1 MVISWWSLLWC
12 IVPVAIVAAIY
23 ACWCAEDLLEVLYAC
38 LRMVIQLA
46 LVGFALIWLFD
57 HPDAYISVAVILGM
71 LGIAAWIAIRPLR
84 KLAEFS
90 PHSWLGAVIALV
102 IGVGICLLI
111 TMLGVLAIS
120 PWFKPS
126 FIIPL
131 AGMYLANS
139 MNVISLSAE
148 RYFAER
154 RGGCYKSQAKKRAF
168 KASMIP
174 QVNGLFAVGLVS
186 LPGMMTGQIIS
197 GVEPM
202 IAVRYQ
208 IMIMAML
215 LGSTG
220 MAAALMLNWLSSK
233 DRILRNT

>member
-1 MVISWWSLLWC
+1 MFISWWSLLWC
-12 IVPVAIVAAIY
+12 LVPVSIVATIY
-23 ACWCAEDLLEVLYAC
+23 VFWSPQDLLELIYAC

-46 LVGFALIWLFD
+46 LVGFVLIWLFD
-57 HPDAYISVAVILGM
+57 SPSALISLGVITFM
-71 LGIAAWIAIRPLR
+71 LSIAAWIAIRPLR
-84 KLAEFS
+84 KLSEFS
-90 PHSWLGAVIALV
+90 SRSWFGAVIAL
-102 IGVGICLLI
+102 ITGVGICLSI
-111 TMLGVLAIS
+111 TMMGILPVK

-126 FIIPL
+126 FLIPL

-154 RGGCYKSQAKKRAF
+154 RNVRDKELAKRRAF
-168 KASMIP
+168 NASMIP
-174 QVNGLFAVGLVS
+174 QINGLFAVGLVA

-220 MAAALMLNWLSSK
+220 IAACIMLIWLSK
-233 DRILRNT
+233 NDV

>member
-1 MVISWWSLLWC
+1 MFISWWSLLWC
-12 IVPVAIVAAIY
+12 LVPVAIVAAIY
-23 ACWCAEDLLEVLYAC
+23 AFWCAEDLLEMLYAC

-46 LVGFALIWLFD
+46 LVGFALIWLFKNPAA
-57 HPDAYISVAVILGM
+57 HISVAVILMM
-71 LGIAAWIAIRPLR
+71 LAIAAWIAIRPLK
-84 KLAEFS
+84 KLPEFS
-90 PHSWLGAVIALV
+90 PQSWLGAVIAL
-102 IGVGICLLI
+102 ISGVGICLAI
-111 TMLGVLAIS
+111 TMIGVLSVS

-154 RGGCYKSQAKKRAF
+154 RTGSNQHVAKRRAL

-174 QVNGLFAVGLVS
+174 QINGLFAVGLVA
-186 LPGMMTGQIIS
+186 LPGMMTGQILS
-197 GVEPM
+197 GIEPM

-220 MAAALMLNWLSSK
+220 IAASIMLLWLASK
-233 DRILRNT
+233 DSR